1 MAAVDSFKLFSKTQ
15 MKKSISKWLKVRKS
29 QHFIIYGK
37 KNTVSNIF
45 KKIKF
50 SAKNIRQKKHINLY
64 DKSVILWKLY
74 MEKFQL
80 KKAVTL

>member
-1 MAAVDSFKLFSKTQ
+1 M
-15 MKKSISKWLKVRKS
+15 
-29 QHFIIYGK
+29 
-37 KNTVSNIF
+37 SNIF

-50 SAKNIRQKKHINLY
+50 CAKNIRQKKHIKLY

-80 KKAVTL
+80 KKMPNFVKLFSCPEKHMCIC